1 MNIRKTSISIVA
13 GVIAALT
20 AASAAAAPDVALVR
34 ERAEQG
40 VVESQFALGN
50 MYFKGNGVEQNIE
63 EALKWYRR
71 AAEKGN
77 AMAQLKLGF
86 ILRGVARSRPRPGA
100 RLGTARPAND
110 AELGCDCGGAP
121 DRRRCSMSRSSTLRS
136 GLRLFDKVRSPSSHC
151 NGKWPRAKFFGR
163 AVTLP
168 YAHLHLFLHR
178 RTSASC
184 ERSAESFSRKGV

>member
-86 ILRGVARSRPRPGA
+86 IYEDGRGVPQDKKAVPQGLRKQARA
-100 RLGTARPAND
+100 RLQ
-110 AELGCDCGGAP
+110 L
-121 DRRRCSMSRSSTLRS
+121 
-136 GLRLFDKVRSPSSHC
+136 
-151 NGKWPRAKFFGR
+151 
-163 AVTLP
+163 
-168 YAHLHLFLHR
+168 
-178 RTSASC
+178 
-184 ERSAESFSRKGV
+184 

>member
-50 MYFKGNGVEQNIE
+50 MYFKGN
-63 EALKWYRR
+63 
-71 AAEKGN
+71 

-86 ILRGVARSRPRPGA
+86 IYEDGRGVPQDKKAA
-100 RLGTARPAND
+100 KDWYHKACENKH
-110 AELGCDCGGAP
+110 ELGCNYEQ
-121 DRRRCSMSRSSTLRS
+121 
-136 GLRLFDKVRSPSSHC
+136 RLID
-151 NGKWPRAKFFGR
+151 
-163 AVTLP
+163 
-168 YAHLHLFLHR
+168 
-178 RTSASC
+178 
-184 ERSAESFSRKGV
+184 EGVQ

>member
-50 MYFKGNGVEQNIE
+50 MYFTGNGVEQNIE

-86 ILRGVARSRPRPGA
+86 IYEDGRGVPQDKKAA
-100 RLGTARPAND
+100 KDWYHKACENKH
-110 AELGCDCGGAP
+110 ELGCNYEQ
-121 DRRRCSMSRSSTLRS
+121 
-136 GLRLFDKVRSPSSHC
+136 RLID
-151 NGKWPRAKFFGR
+151 
-163 AVTLP
+163 
-168 YAHLHLFLHR
+168 
-178 RTSASC
+178 
-184 ERSAESFSRKGV
+184 EGVQ

>member
-1 MNIRKTSISIVA
+1 MNIRKTSIAIVA

-63 EALKWYRR
+63 EALRWYRR

-86 ILRGVARSRPRPGA
+86 IYEDGRGVLRDKKAART
-100 RLGTARPAND
+100 GTTRHAKNKH
-110 AELGCDCGGAP
+110 ELGCSDEQ
-121 DRRRCSMSRSSTLRS
+121 
-136 GLRLFDKVRSPSSHC
+136 RLIDEGVHES
-151 NGKWPRAKFFGR
+151 
-163 AVTLP
+163 VE
-168 YAHLHLFLHR
+168 YAHSNVR
-178 RTSASC
+178 AR
-184 ERSAESFSRKGV
+184 GGDP